1 MAIIT
6 DPDWIDPEETTFDVE
21 KPIRSEQGVMLA
33 GNPIAIAQGKPGA
46 PRIRA
51 NAMATAVDL
60 PLTVTAADTYSVLLG
75 HGFVGGTTSTNSG
88 SYVVAATL
96 PVLSLTGTVRYVA
109 RHAGT
114 SGAANIDLR
123 VMKNGVQVA
132 SWTMDSTS
140 YVTRSSDIP
149 VVPGDVIEWQ
159 HRGSSTS
166 TSNFLFR
173 EPTASNGYFQF
184 TPMGVYVP

>member
-33 GNPIAIAQGKPGA
+33 GNPIAIAMGKPGA
-46 PRIRA
+46 PRVRG
-51 NAMATAVDL
+51 NAMATAADL

-75 HGFVGGTTSTNSG
+75 HGFVGGATSTNSE

-109 RHAGT
+109 RHAVT
-114 SGAANIDLR
+114 MIVANIDLR

-132 SWTMDSTS
+132 SWTTDSTS

-159 HRGSSTS
+159 HRGRLLT

-173 EPTASNGYFQF
+173 DPTASNGYFER
-184 TPMGVYVP
+184 TAIGVEVP